1 MSAFTKI
8 PANTFEQ
15 IQSNAGVVLSDFDP
29 ETFTGTLDASK
40 ILFAT
45 SGGFNFTDNVTY
57 KDMGEG
63 IDNAP
68 RNTMELKRF
77 DSREVRFT
85 GTAVTASAESVK
97 SMMGG
102 ADISGTA
109 AKKITPR
116 DTLKPE
122 DFQDFW
128 IVGDYGSV
136 DGGLIAVHVMNALS
150 ASGFKWQTQDKD
162 KGQFAFDFLAHYSM
176 EDQAKVPYEVYIKAG
191 TAA

>member
-1 MSAFTKI
+1 MSVFTQI
-8 PANTFEQ
+8 PAQTFEQ
-15 IQSNAGVVLSDFDP
+15 IQSNAGVVLSEFDP
-29 ETFTGTLDASK
+29 ETFTGTLDPSK

-85 GTAVTASAESVK
+85 GTAVTASAETVK

-109 AKKITPR
+109 AQKITPR

-128 IVGDYGSV
+128 IVADYGNV
-136 DGGLIAVHVMNALS
+136 DGGLIAVHVKNALS
-150 ASGFKWQTQDKD
+150 ASGFRWQTQDRE
-162 KGQFAFDFLAHYSM
+162 KGQFSFDYLAHYSITAQT
-176 EDQAKVPYEVYIKAG
+176 EVPYEVYIKAG